1 MLRKRGLDAL
11 ELTFYENRLRRTQRG
26 GEAMPTLM
34 EATWDGWFDEHD
46 ARVSTQ
52 ARTQGMTQ
60 GRKRDL
66 AKGGSRM
73 PRDWVLECKT
83 GDEPLARVDGLR
95 TPPGV

>member
-11 ELTFYENRLRRTQRG
+11 ELTFYESRLRRTRRG

-34 EATWDGWFDEHD
+34 DATWDARFDEHD
-46 ARVSTQ
+46 AGVSTQ

-60 GRKRDL
+60 GRKCGL

-73 PRDWVLECKT
+73 LRDWVLECET
-83 GDEPLARVDGLR
+83 GDEQLERVDGLR